1 MHDWF
6 FRLDRQT
13 GSSFYNINNLAIDE
27 TQINRYLTVPWQQ
40 EPIGNMS
47 CYMGF

>member
-13 GSSFYNINNLAIDE
+13 GSSFYITDNLAIDE
-27 TQINRYLTVPWQQ
+27 TQINRYLTDPGAAGYDW
-40 EPIGNMS
+40 PRIL
-47 CYMGF
+47 